1 MATMTEDP
9 QATADPVDVDDLA
22 ATDDA
27 PTVPELDPEAALLCA
42 LLHTTDTP
50 EARHITGHLTAG
62 DFLSPRYGE
71 LYAVIADLITAD
83 EPHHPTR
90 VLAALTSA
98 GRMAGHHGRL
108 LADALQTV
116 TLLGT
121 PAVGLT
127 TLAADVLDAAYR
139 RRFAATA
146 HTLTRA
152 SAEAPTD
159 ELFEIL
165 LAQGRAMRTETERR
179 ASLTA
184 GPTAAQEPSATDT
197 TRKG

>member
-1 MATMTEDP
+1 MQTMTEDS

-42 LLHTTDTP
+42 LLHTTDTT
-50 EARHITGHLTAG
+50 EARHITAHLTES
-62 DFLSPRYGE
+62 DFLNTRYGQ
-71 LYAVIADLITAD
+71 LYAVIAELIAAD

-139 RRFAATA
+139 RYFAVTA
-146 HTLTRA
+146 QALTQA
-152 SAEAPTD
+152 STEAPTD
-159 ELFEIL
+159 ALFDIL
-165 LAQGRAMRTETERR
+165 LDHGRTMRREHNRR
-179 ASLTA
+179 TALTTNR
-184 GPTAAQEPSATDT
+184 P
-197 TRKG
+197 

>member
-1 MATMTEDP
+1 MHTMTAEDP

-42 LLHTTDTP
+42 LLHTTDTT
-50 EARHITGHLTAG
+50 EARHITRHLTAG
-62 DFLSPRYGE
+62 DFLTPRYDE
-71 LYAVIADLITAD
+71 LYAVIADLVTAD

-146 HTLTRA
+146 KALTRA

-165 LAQGRAMRTETERR
+165 LAQGRAMRTETKRR

-184 GPTAAQEPSATDT
+184 GPAATQ
-197 TRKG
+197 

>member
-1 MATMTEDP
+1 MHTMTAEDP

-42 LLHTTDTP
+42 LLHTTDTT
-50 EARHITGHLTAG
+50 EVRHITAHLVES
-62 DFLSPRYGE
+62 DFLNPRYADI
-71 LYAVIADLITAD
+71 YAVISELVAAN

-90 VLAALTSA
+90 LLAALTNA
-98 GRMAGHHGRL
+98 GRMAGHHGQL

-116 TLLGT
+116 ALLGT

-139 RRFAATA
+139 RRFATTA
-146 HTLTRA
+146 QALTQA
-152 SAEAPTD
+152 SSEAPTD
-159 ELFEIL
+159 QLFEIL
-165 LAQGRAMRTETERR
+165 LEQGRAMRREARR
-179 ASLTA
+179 RDLLAA
-184 GPTAAQEPSATDT
+184 GPA
-197 TRKG
+197 

>member
-1 MATMTEDP
+1 MHTMTEDS

-42 LLHTTDTP
+42 LLHTTDTT
-50 EARHITGHLTAG
+50 EARHIARHLTAG
-62 DFLSPRYGE
+62 DFLTPRYGE
-71 LYAVIADLITAD
+71 LYAVIADLVTAG

-121 PAVGLT
+121 PAVGLR
-127 TLAADVLDAAYR
+127 TLAGDVLDAAYR
-139 RRFAATA
+139 RKFVAVAQDLARAATQ
-146 HTLTRA
+146 
-152 SAEAPTD
+152 APTD
-159 ELFEIL
+159 ALFDVL
-165 LAQGRAMRTETERR
+165 LDHGRQMRTETTRR
-179 ASLTA
+179 EALT
-184 GPTAAQEPSATDT
+184 TH
-197 TRKG
+197 

>member
-1 MATMTEDP
+1 MSTMTAEDP

-42 LLHTTDTP
+42 LLHTTVTA
-50 EARHITGHLTAG
+50 EARHITGHLEAG
-62 DFLSPRYGE
+62 DFLNPRYSAI
-71 LYAVIADLITAD
+71 YTVIAELVDAN

-90 VLAALTSA
+90 VLAALTNA
-98 GRMAGHHGRL
+98 GRITGHHGQL
-108 LADALQTV
+108 LVDALQIV

-146 HTLTRA
+146 QVLTQA

-159 ELFEIL
+159 DLFEIL
-165 LAQGRAMRTETERR
+165 LEQGRAMRAETNRR
-179 ASLTA
+179 DALTA
-184 GPTAAQEPSATDT
+184 GPATT
-197 TRKG
+197 

>member
-1 MATMTEDP
+1 MHTMTAEDP

-42 LLHTTDTP
+42 LLHTTDTT
-50 EARHITGHLTAG
+50 EARHITAHLLES
-62 DFLSPRYGE
+62 DFLNTRYGE
-71 LYAVIADLITAD
+71 LYAVIADLVTAD

-152 SAEAPTD
+152 SAEAPTAD
-159 ELFEIL
+159 LFEIL
-165 LAQGRAMRTETERR
+165 LAQGRAMRTETRRR

-184 GPTAAQEPSATDT
+184 GPTAAQ
-197 TRKG
+197 

>member
-1 MATMTEDP
+1 MHTMTEDP

-42 LLHTTDTP
+42 LLHTTDTT
-50 EARHITGHLTAG
+50 EARHITRHLEAS
-62 DFLSPRYGE
+62 DFLNPRYSD
-71 LYAVIADLITAD
+71 LYSVIADLIAAG
-83 EPHHPTR
+83 EPHHAPR
-90 VLAALTSA
+90 VLAALTNA
-98 GRMAGHHGRL
+98 GRMAGHQGRL
-108 LADALQTV
+108 LADALQV
-116 TLLGT
+116 VALLGT
-121 PAVGLT
+121 PAIGVR

-146 HTLTRA
+146 QTLTRA

-165 LAQGRAMRTETERR
+165 LAQGRAMRTEAKRR
-179 ASLTA
+179 ASLAA
-184 GPTAAQEPSATDT
+184 GPAGATPAQP
-197 TRKG
+197 

>member
-42 LLHTTDTP
+42 LLHTTDTT
-50 EARHITGHLTAG
+50 EARHITAHLLES
-62 DFLSPRYGE
+62 DFLNTRYGQ
-71 LYAVIADLITAD
+71 LYAVIAELIAAD

-139 RRFAATA
+139 RAFAAIA
-146 HTLTRA
+146 QTLTRA

-184 GPTAAQEPSATDT
+184 GPAAAQEPSATDT

>member
-1 MATMTEDP
+1 MHTSAEDHQ

-22 ATDDA
+22 ASDQA
-27 PTVPELDPEAALLCA
+27 PSVPELDPEAALLCA
-42 LLHTTDTP
+42 LLHTGDTI
-50 EARHITGHLTAG
+50 EARHITAHLLES
-62 DFLSPRYGE
+62 DFLNTRYGQ
-71 LYAVIADLITAD
+71 LFAVIAELIAAD

-127 TLAADVLDAAYR
+127 TLAADVLDGAYR
-139 RRFAATA
+139 RAFAAA
-146 HTLTRA
+146 AQALTRA
-152 SAEAPTD
+152 SAEAPTG

-165 LAQGRAMRTETERR
+165 LAHGRAMRTETKRR

-184 GPTAAQEPSATDT
+184 GPAAAAS
-197 TRKG
+197 

>member
-1 MATMTEDP
+1 MQTMTEDS

-42 LLHTTDTP
+42 LLHTTDTT
-50 EARHITGHLTAG
+50 EARHITAHLTES
-62 DFLSPRYGE
+62 DFLNTRYGQ
-71 LYAVIADLITAD
+71 LYAVIAELIAAD

-139 RRFAATA
+139 RHFAATA
-146 HTLTRA
+146 QALTQA
-152 SAEAPTD
+152 STEAPTD
-159 ELFEIL
+159 ALFDIL
-165 LAQGRAMRTETERR
+165 LDHGRTMRREHNRR
-179 ASLTA
+179 TALTTNR
-184 GPTAAQEPSATDT
+184 P
-197 TRKG
+197 

>member
-1 MATMTEDP
+1 MHTMTEDP

-42 LLHTTDTP
+42 LLHTTDTT
-50 EARHITGHLTAG
+50 EARHITRHLTAD
-62 DFLSPRYGE
+62 DFLTPRYGE
-71 LYAVIADLITAD
+71 LFAVIADLVTAD

-152 SAEAPTD
+152 SAEAPTAD
-159 ELFEIL
+159 LFEIL
-165 LAQGRAMRTETERR
+165 LAQGRAMRTETRRR

-184 GPTAAQEPSATDT
+184 GPTAAQ
-197 TRKG
+197 